1 MIQSFRHKGLRKLFE
16 DGNASGVPPD
26 LADKIDLLL
35 EAIDNAESL
44 ADLDAPGLKL
54 HPLKGNKKNEPVRY
68 AITVTG
74 NYRITFEFEESEG
87 HAYKVDYE
95 DYH

>member
-1 MIQSFRHKGLRKLFE
+1 M
-16 DGNASGVPPD
+16 PPD